1 MLSIVLMAFVYLPL
15 LLRWTFGE
23 DSSMSDPPSTAR
35 PAEEHLVVVVVVVA
49 PTALELARSGILIW
63 VVLVS
68 ILAADVVLV
77 VHVGSIFFGLVVS
90 TLAVPFV
97 HA

>member
-1 MLSIVLMAFVYLPL
+1 M
-15 LLRWTFGE
+15 
-23 DSSMSDPPSTAR
+23 R
-35 PAEEHLVVVVVVVA
+35 PAEEHLVVVVVVVVA
-49 PTALELARSGILIW
+49 PTALELVRSGILIR

-90 TLAVPFV
+90 TLAIVGV

>member
-1 MLSIVLMAFVYLPL
+1 
-15 LLRWTFGE
+15 
-23 DSSMSDPPSTAR
+23 MSDLPSTAM
-35 PAEEHLVVVVVVVA
+35 PAEEHLVVVVVA
-49 PTALELARSGILIW
+49 PTALELARSGILVW

-77 VHVGSIFFGLVVS
+77 VHVGSIFLGLVVS
-90 TLAVPFV
+90 TLAIVGV

>member
-1 MLSIVLMAFVYLPL
+1 
-15 LLRWTFGE
+15 
-23 DSSMSDPPSTAR
+23 MSDPPLTAR
-35 PAEEHLVVVVVVVA
+35 PAEEHLVVVVVA
-49 PTALELARSGILIW
+49 PTALELARSGILVW

-77 VHVGSIFFGLVVS
+77 VHVGSIFLGMVVS
-90 TLAVPFV
+90 TLAIVGV

>member
-1 MLSIVLMAFVYLPL
+1 
-15 LLRWTFGE
+15 
-23 DSSMSDPPSTAR
+23 MSNPPSTAR
-35 PAEEHLVVVVVVVA
+35 PAEEHLVVVVIVA
-49 PTALELARSGILIW
+49 PTALELARSGVLIW

>member
-1 MLSIVLMAFVYLPL
+1 
-15 LLRWTFGE
+15 
-23 DSSMSDPPSTAR
+23 MSDPRSTAR
-35 PAEEHLVVVVVVVA
+35 PAEEHLVVVVVVA

-68 ILAADVVLV
+68 ILATDVVLV

-90 TLAVPFV
+90 TLAVPFI